1 MLVMFVLVFFQN
13 YVLTHV
19 IGSNMSMS
27 MLFLAIYCMCAYH
40 NLVTFTHIYVNT
52 HALSPPYVH
61 LFPVAIILNF
71 YSISGLFPCFA
82 VLDGGCSTN
91 PCLNGGN
98 CTDTAN
104 GFACDCPPSY
114 TGTNCENGKHFAA
127 NIIGQTVI

>member
-1 MLVMFVLVFFQN
+1 M
-13 YVLTHV
+13 H
-19 IGSNMSMS
+19 SPR
-27 MLFLAIYCMCAYH
+27 
-40 NLVTFTHIYVNT
+40 
-52 HALSPPYVH
+52 PPYVH

-82 VLDGGCSTN
+82 VLDDGCSTN

-127 NIIGQTVI
+127 NIIGLTII